1 MKKQMWLIYIVAFLC
16 VAGMTAA
23 VPIMPA
29 YVKAMGGTES
39 EIGMVLGLVALISVL
54 AGPIV
59 GYYGDRLG
67 RRPVLIASMFGFGIW
82 YGLFFVARSMTLVYV
97 GAFIGGIFAAGALSV
112 ATAYASDVAG
122 REKTGGAIAKM
133 QAAQM
138 VGALLP
144 PLAAGY
150 LAEVNVNLPFGFL
163 SVIAL
168 VAGGLMVFLLGE
180 SLPAEVVNKARTER
194 LSPLDATSKSFSKV
208 FGYLKTPVGPLLV
221 IAFMIAFP
229 TGFFQATLSLLTAN
243 AGIGTGQTGLIF
255 SVGTFTIVLVNIFLV
270 EKLMKK
276 FGMWGNMLIGM
287 VSAAILYV
295 ALTFCGSFWAFMIV
309 NLMLSISTSS
319 MRPAHITLVATQ
331 VEATEQSIAQSAY
344 NQWTAIGNIFGPPLG
359 STLFGAFGAL
369 PTYSVAAMLFL
380 LCAGYTY
387 NASKKAVR
395 SMAAKV
401 GGAL

>member
-1 MKKQMWLIYIVAFLC
+1 MKKQMWLIYIVAFMC
-16 VAGMTAA
+16 VAGFTAA
-23 VPIMPA
+23 LPIMPA
-29 YVKAMGGTES
+29 FVKAMGGKES
-39 EIGMVLGLVALISVL
+39 DIGLVLGLVALISVL
-54 AGPIV
+54 SGPII

-82 YGLFFVARSMTLVYV
+82 YGLFFLARSMSLVYL

-150 LAEVNVNLPFGFL
+150 LAEVNINLPFGAL
-163 SVIAL
+163 SAIAL
-168 VAGGLMVFLLGE
+168 VTAVLMIFLLGE
-180 SLPAEVVNKARTER
+180 SLPAEALAQGKTAQM
-194 LSPLDATSKSFSKV
+194 SPVDATTKSFAKI
-208 FGYLKTPVGPLLV
+208 FGYLETPVGPLLL

-229 TGFFQATLSLLTAN
+229 TGFFQATLPLLTGK
-243 AGIGTGQTGLIF
+243 AGIGTGETGLIF
-255 SVGTFTIVLVNIFLV
+255 SVGTLSIVLVNIFLV

-276 FGMWGNMLIGM
+276 FGMWGNILIGM
-287 VSAAILYV
+287 VSAAVFYIL
-295 ALTFCGSFWAFMIV
+295 LTFCGSFWAFMIV
-309 NLMLSISTSS
+309 NLLLSITTSS
-319 MRPAHITLVATQ
+319 MRPAHITLIAGQ

-359 STLFGAFGAL
+359 STLYGAFGGFT
-369 PTYSVAAMLFL
+369 TYAVAAVLFL
-380 LCAGYTY
+380 LGAGYAFNT
-387 NASKKAVR
+387 SKKA
-395 SMAAKV
+395 AQPLPAKV
-401 GGAL
+401 GGAV